1 MRGLR
6 RAGYAF
12 DDEEGGIGLR
22 CLAAP
27 IYRHPDVVAA
37 ISMTGPAGGLP
48 VNAHASVLAS
58 LREAAVMLEKQS
70 QFQHAPR
77 VARRPLG

>member
-6 RAGYAF
+6 RAGCAF
-12 DDEEGGIGLR
+12 DDEEGDIGVR

-27 IYRHPDVVAA
+27 IYRHPDVMAA
-37 ISMTGPAGGLP
+37 ISMTGPAGELP
-48 VNAHASVLAS
+48 VNAHASLLAS
-58 LREAAVMLEKQS
+58 LREAATMLEKQS

-77 VARRPLG
+77 IARRSLA